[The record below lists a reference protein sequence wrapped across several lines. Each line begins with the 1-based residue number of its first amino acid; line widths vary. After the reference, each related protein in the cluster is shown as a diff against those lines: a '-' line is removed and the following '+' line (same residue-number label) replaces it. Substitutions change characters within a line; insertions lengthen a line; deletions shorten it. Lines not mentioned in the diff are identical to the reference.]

1 MNMHQ
6 SPLFQYTAV
15 KNVAQKLEKKSSFM
29 ADMGDEATGWKDKA
43 YQELLRKH
51 PWLSRYSIVCEITAS
66 DEETAAVG
74 HFIVS
79 EKRLPATAV
88 SMSDD
93 QNRIMIPIIIEK
105 RRLKPL
111 DMFSF
116 RLTYYP
122 LSESRAVP
130 ILTSSELFGDIGWGE
145 AESLRRIEN
154 GLLGRRGPGGFGS
167 LARLLPNFKQSG
179 QMTAVATAEL
189 SRATPV
195 LTKIAHSI
203 LSENISRLYTN
214 CAQNRDFLPMAYS
227 VAARVNNVN
236 YAKKSGADA
245 SSVEEDLRTMEKELY
260 ENYTKV
266 SGIEFKKEEDSFY
279 SRGLWGS
286 DPESGQIQMG
296 EWKPEVSSRIIKVAG
311 AAGFKQ
317 LNESGKYFVNL
328 NRKDERV
335 SLRRLAK
342 MAETYET
349 SVLKKELKKL
359 SVSMI
364 AGKEQNAQKQRVVLV
379 FDDGAV
385 PGLLPE
391 YVEAWKCN
399 TAGSDGKVRST
410 DFWLMANGQIAHFSS
425 YGNTS
430 MRPANIIP
438 VPWSNPP
445 EVKGIVGNSAGSNK
459 YALVKMVD
467 GAPVVLFHSGNT
479 IRTESGE
486 EKFEAS
492 AALDYETDE
501 FFSVPKSDYR
511 RVDVIDGISDV
522 PEWSPKAGAGSFS
535 TSTSPNSSEK
545 EEDDE
550 EKEEENKSVV
560 SLEKTSENEYRLRAP
575 VPVSV
580 ETAIRHGVANDRHFV
595 EASLCAIGMTAKE
608 SSAMLAWADR
618 FYVDQTGIAAEAT
631 VDTSILNSTR
641 TMVKRAMH
649 ETKRRFEKVEEVSNR
664 MANLSSLAPKIANDL
679 FAATRSDVKLS
690 SDIGGVDPGVD
701 TILSLGFLTRKNII
715 RFAEAADDMQR
726 TQSQLCALTIAC
738 RLGLR
743 DVPEEACVNAIQMLE
758 EVITSLKAVRHLLA
772 T

>member
-74 HFIVS
+74 HFIVT

-105 RRLKPL
+105 RRMKPL

-154 GLLGRRGPGGFGS
+154 GLLGRRGTSGFGS

-179 QMTAVATAEL
+179 HLKAVATAEL
-189 SRATPV
+189 DGASRS

-203 LSENISRLYTN
+203 LAENIAKVYDN

-227 VAARVNNVN
+227 VAARVNR
-236 YAKKSGADA
+236 AEFSKKASAEG
-245 SSVEEDLRTMEKELY
+245 SSVEEDLRAMEEELY
-260 ENYTKV
+260 AHSVKV

-286 DPESGQIQMG
+286 DPEGGQIEMG
-296 EWKPEVSSRIIKVAG
+296 EWRPETSSRIIKVAG
-311 AAGFKQ
+311 AAGFKR
-317 LNESGKYFVNL
+317 LNDSGKYFVNL
-328 NRKDERV
+328 NRKDDRV
-335 SLRRLAK
+335 SLRKLAK
-342 MAETYET
+342 IASDYET
-349 SVLKKELKKL
+349 SVLRKELSKL
-359 SVSMI
+359 SMPLDSE
-364 AGKEQNAQKQRVVLV
+364 GKNQVPKQRAVLV
-379 FDDGAV
+379 FDEGAV

-391 YVEAWKCN
+391 YVEAWKC
-399 TAGSDGKVRST
+399 ST
-410 DFWLMANGQIAHFSS
+410 LTGDKKMQSTNLWLMANGQIVAFDA
-425 YGNTS
+425 YGGA

-445 EVKGIVGNSAGSNK
+445 EVKSIVGTSK

-486 EKFEAS
+486 EKLEAS
-492 AALDYETDE
+492 PAHDYASDD
-501 FFSVPKSDYR
+501 FFSVPKSDYKR
-511 RVDVIDGISDV
+511 IDVVGGISDV
-522 PEWSPKAGAGSFS
+522 PEWSPKSGSG
-535 TSTSPNSSEK
+535 TSNNPIPASAPEK
-545 EEDDE
+545 EDDE
-550 EKEEENKSVV
+550 DDDGEEENKSTV
-560 SLEKTSENEYRLRAP
+560 SLEKTSENVYVLRAP
-575 VPVSV
+575 VPVRV

-618 FYVDQTGIAAEAT
+618 FYADQTGIAAEAS

-641 TMVKRAMH
+641 TMVKRAMS

-664 MANLSSLAPKIANDL
+664 MTGLASLAPKIANDL

-743 DVPEEACVNAIQMLE
+743 DIPEEACVNAIQMLE

>member
-51 PWLSRYSIVCEITAS
+51 PWLSRYSIVCDITAS

-79 EKRLPATAV
+79 EKRLPATAI

-179 QMTAVATAEL
+179 QLRAVATAEL
-189 SRATPV
+189 DGASRS
-195 LTKIAHSI
+195 LTKLAHSI
-203 LSENISRLYTN
+203 IAENISKVYNN
-214 CAQNRDFLPMAYS
+214 CAQNRDMLPMAYS
-227 VAARVNNVN
+227 VSARVNRAAF
-236 YAKKSGADA
+236 AKKSGVEA
-245 SSVEEDLRTMEKELY
+245 SSVADDLRSMEQELY
-260 ENYTKV
+260 AQSAKV

-296 EWKPEVSSRIIKVAG
+296 EWRPEVSSRIIKVAG
-311 AAGFKQ
+311 TAGFKQ

-328 NRKDERV
+328 NRKDDRV

-342 MAETYET
+342 TAEEYET
-349 SVLKKELKKL
+349 SVLKKELRKL
-359 SVSMI
+359 SAPLNLDNEAKV
-364 AGKEQNAQKQRVVLV
+364 QKQRVVLV

-391 YVEAWKCN
+391 YVEAWKCS
-399 TAGSDGKVRST
+399 TQSSDKKMQPT
-410 DFWLMANGQIAHFSS
+410 NFWLMANGQIAAFDA
-425 YGNTS
+425 YGTA

-445 EVKGIVGNSAGSNK
+445 EVKSIVGNGNFK

-467 GAPVVLFHSGNT
+467 GSPVVLFHSGNT

-486 EKFEAS
+486 EKLEAS
-492 AALDYETDE
+492 SASDYASDE

-511 RVDVIDGISDV
+511 RVDVVGGISDV
-522 PEWSPKAGAGSFS
+522 PEWSPKGGAGTFS
-535 TSTSPNSSEK
+535 TSAPSSAPEK
-545 EEDDE
+545 EDE
-550 EKEEENKSVV
+550 EEEDEENKSVV

-575 VPVSV
+575 VPVRV

-664 MANLSSLAPKIANDL
+664 MANLASLAPKIANDL

-743 DVPEEACVNAIQMLE
+743 DIPEEACVNAIQMLE